1 MAGVVA
7 DKVQEKVTVIAR
19 SLKATKPLTSYEIA
33 SSKKHRSRNDG
44 IQYNCQMPTLSP
56 SAQKIQDILNSLGYN
71 YIVIE
76 HAESTRTAL
85 EAAERAGCELGQI
98 VKSLIFK
105 GKQSGKPI
113 LVLTSGANR
122 VDEKRIRDYA
132 GEGIGKADADFV
144 RAVTGYAIGG
154 VPPVGHIQKMET
166 YLDEDFLQY
175 ETVWAA
181 AGTPNAIFELKTSDL
196 QKMTDGKVAM
206 VK

>member
-1 MAGVVA
+1 M
-7 DKVQEKVTVIAR
+7 KQ
-19 SLKATKPLTSYEIA
+19 
-33 SSKKHRSRNDG
+33 
-44 IQYNCQMPTLSP
+44 LSP
-56 SAQKIQDILNSLGYN
+56 SAQKIQDLLNSLGYHN
-71 YIVIE
+71 TVIE
-76 HAESTRTAL
+76 HAESTRTAV

-122 VDEKRIRDYA
+122 VDEKLIREYA

-144 RAVTGYAIGG
+144 RSITGYAIGG
-154 VPPVGHIQKMET
+154 VPPIGHVQRMET

-175 ETVWAA
+175 ETIWAA

-196 QKMTDGKVAM
+196 QKMTNGKIVR
-206 VK
+206 VKSPE